1 MALRI
6 SVDPLDAAIMAAV
19 FPAICGGREDAWMVS
34 VMVQRW
40 ATGEVSRGAIAARFP
55 GARVSA
61 FCDGS
66 QKK

>member
-40 ATGEVSRGAIAARFP
+40 ATGGGLARRHRGAVSGCARF
-55 GARVSA
+55 GVL
-61 FCDGS
+61 
-66 QKK
+66 